1 LFPEPVVSTAPV
13 PDKLD
18 VPVILKFEADEAV
31 APKETEVAPKVT
43 AEFANEPFA
52 MFVNVLSGPL
62 IVLFVNVSVDVSVT
76 TAPSVAKVISLPE
89 ILVVIPEPPVN
100 KILSPIESD
109 VAELSSPVIVRAVPV
124 IVLEPIA
131 TVLFVNASVPASVAK
146 SLSVNAI
153 LNSAVV
159 PVIVLSVRSIDLFV
173 RVETAEE
180 VRTVPST
187 ASVRSLPEIVEVI
200 PEPPKV

>member
-1 LFPEPVVSTAPV
+1 M
-13 PDKLD
+13 KL
-18 VPVILKFEADEAV
+18 IAAV
-31 APKETEVAPKVT
+31 APRDTEVPPIVT
-43 AEFANEPFA
+43 AEFASEPFA
-52 MFVNVLSGPL
+52 IFVNVLSGPL
-62 IVLFVNVSVDVSVT
+62 IVLFVNMSVDVSVT

-146 SLSVNAI
+146 SLSVNAV

-159 PVIVLSVRSIDLFV
+159 PVIV
-173 RVETAEE
+173 
-180 VRTVPST
+180 
-187 ASVRSLPEIVEVI
+187 
-200 PEPPKV
+200 